1 MHFTAAGFMLD
12 VITWVESQI
21 EEKLPV
27 CLWFAC
33 KCDLT
38 ICLVGEH
45 SKCDEVNKSKE
56 MHGK

>member
-1 MHFTAAGFMLD
+1 MLD
-12 VITWVESQI
+12 VITWVESQT